1 MEAMPARLAQF
12 DLEVEP
18 SKTALLRFG
27 SHALLQTHERRD
39 APRTFSFLGFIH
51 YVGRSRRGRFV
62 VGRNS
67 DGKRL
72 GRKLKQLNERLRAL
86 RSQEG
91 AILVPA
97 LEARASHRLD
107 DGRLSEAALARP
119 AETWTLAGTRPEV
132 AVGTLRID
140 VAATHDGNPIFI
152 EVAVTHLVDDAKRQA
167 LAGLGA
173 ACFEIVLDPSL
184 HDSWTWDNLRQEVL
198 ECPGNRHWIFHPDL
212 RALDEQARCEAM
224 AKAFEKPVL
233 AAAAPERIRL
243 RLFTVPVHLVVRSWG
258 LCFWWP
264 YNERVNPM
272 LKAIAKSFGGR
283 WKGAPYRNWVIPLGA
298 RSALLDQLI
307 GIGAV
312 REG

>member
-1 MEAMPARLAQF
+1 MN
-12 DLEVEP
+12 
-18 SKTALLRFG
+18 
-27 SHALLQTHERRD
+27 LLQ
-39 APRTFSFLGFIH
+39 SFGMT
-51 YVGRSRRGRFV
+51 
-62 VGRNS
+62 S
-67 DGKRL
+67 DGRL
-72 GRKLKQLNERLRAL
+72 VSVEDVSRGKACDCCCPECGEVLIARQGEVRAWHFAHASGGDCGAAAEGALHLAAKQLIV
-86 RSQEG
+86 QEG

-107 DGRLSEAALARP
+107 DGGLGEAALARP

-132 AVGTLRID
+132 AFGTLRID
-140 VAATHDGNPIFI
+140 VAATHDGDPIFI
-152 EVAVTHLVDDAKRQA
+152 EVAVTHLVDDAKCQA
-167 LAGLGA
+167 LADLGA

-212 RALDEQARCEAM
+212 RALDEQVRCEAM

-243 RLFTVPVHLVVRSWG
+243 RLFTVPVHLVVQSWG
-258 LCFWWP
+258 LCLWWP

-312 REG
+312 RES

>member
-1 MEAMPARLAQF
+1 METMN
-12 DLEVEP
+12 
-18 SKTALLRFG
+18 
-27 SHALLQTHERRD
+27 LLQ
-39 APRTFSFLGFIH
+39 SFGLT
-51 YVGRSRRGRFV
+51 
-62 VGRNS
+62 S
-67 DGKRL
+67 DGRL
-72 GRKLKQLNERLRAL
+72 VSVEDVSRGKACDCCCPECGEVLIARQGEVRAWHFAHASGGDCGAAAEGALHLAAKQLIV
-86 RSQEG
+86 QEG

-107 DGRLSEAALARP
+107 DGGLGEAALARP

-132 AVGTLRID
+132 AFGTLRID

-167 LAGLGA
+167 LASLGA

>member
-1 MEAMPARLAQF
+1 MESMN
-12 DLEVEP
+12 
-18 SKTALLRFG
+18 
-27 SHALLQTHERRD
+27 LLQ
-39 APRTFSFLGFIH
+39 SFGLTAE
-51 YVGRSRRGRFV
+51 GRLVSVEEVARGKACECCCPQCGEVLIARQGDVRAWHFAHAS
-62 VGRNS
+62 GG
-67 DGKRL
+67 DCGGAAEGAL
-72 GRKLKQLNERLRAL
+72 HLAAKQLIV
-86 RSQEG
+86 QEG
-91 AILVPA
+91 TLLVPA

-107 DGRLSEAALARP
+107 DGRLGEAALARP
-119 AETWTLAGTRPEV
+119 AETWTLSGTRPEV

-140 VAATHDGNPIFI
+140 VAATHGRDPIFI

-167 LAGLGA
+167 LAGLGT

-198 ECPGNRHWIFHPDL
+198 ECPGNRHWIFHPEL
-212 RALDEQARCEAM
+212 RTLEEQARCEAM

-243 RLFTVPVHLVVRSWG
+243 RLFSVPVHLVVQSWG
-258 LCFWWP
+258 LCLWWP
-264 YNERVNPM
+264 YNERVNSM

-298 RSALLDQLI
+298 RSALLDQLL

-312 REG
+312 RES